1 MLIKEI
7 YIKNYGPFYGEH
19 NFKIDDRGLVLVI
32 GKNTDELKMESNGS
46 GKSSIFDALDWA
58 LWGDIPRKDHI
69 DSIVNDKALLN
80 KEPCYVKVVLF
91 DENKNNIFIYRERY
105 KGKTSLNIELNG
117 ELNGNISSFLDIKE
131 TQKYLENLLGL
142 DRDVFHSSILFAQND
157 LSHYAD
163 SSDARRMEILTKIL
177 QLDKID
183 SLYEFVKGKLND
195 FKVKENRLVYEID
208 LLNKEMIGIDFLNYD
223 EKIKDWESCREI
235 ELNRLYGLRSSYK
248 EKDAYSYDIAAY
260 LEKIN
265 EKNYI
270 IDAYKA
276 KIISPNDRS
285 DCCNLSNTICSLKEH
300 IDVIKTFSMCECEI
314 KLKNLD
320 KDCLD
325 LQNRMDL
332 LLPICPFCGQSI
344 SKDYLKDK
352 LTLLMAER
360 SKASI
365 ELDKVKSDVAYLTEN
380 LRIATIEHEKLLK
393 EVNDHNDN
401 INNLIREASLDR
413 DKLLRQKEE
422 IDQNAAAVAS
432 LDGLIHNKKNELNP
446 YLQQQKTAEIRK
458 DKVKRDI
465 DSLNISVNAIYKI
478 IPFYEFWLKSFSAKG
493 LKSYILDSKIGE
505 VNFAINYWANLLTGG
520 TIGIELVT
528 QKRNRNKELVNSPD
542 IKISKWDGD
551 RLIIRNYNSWSG
563 GEKQR
568 ISIAI
573 DLGLSFLIAN
583 RSLYKYNILIF
594 DEIFKHLDSGG
605 KSAVMDMLNVL
616 ISDKNTIFVIEHDD
630 SFKDL
635 FENSV
640 LVQKNNGSSIILEM
654 RNEDAKETNKGNNK
668 IPVSAN
674 KKRIPIRK
682 PISGY

>member
-1 MLIKEI
+1 MIIKEI

-32 GKNTDELKMESNGS
+32 GRNTDELKMESNGS

-58 LWGDIPRKDHI
+58 LWGEVPRKDHI

-105 KGKTSLNIELNG
+105 KGKTSLNV

-131 TQKYLENLLGL
+131 TQKHLENLLGL

-183 SLYEFVKGKLND
+183 SLCEFVKGKLND

-208 LLNKEMIGIDFLNYD
+208 LLNKEIIGIDFLNYD

-235 ELNRLYGLRSSYK
+235 ELNRLYGLRTSYG

-265 EKNYI
+265 EKNCI
-270 IDAYKA
+270 IDAYKS

-285 DCCNLSNTICSLKEH
+285 DCCNLSNIILSLKEH
-300 IDVIKTFSMCECEI
+300 LDIIKNFMHEGEI

-325 LQNRMDL
+325 LQNRMDS
-332 LLPICPFCGQSI
+332 LLPVCPFCEQPI

-352 LTLLMAER
+352 LILLTTER
-360 SKASI
+360 SKVVI
-365 ELDKVKSDVAYLTEN
+365 DLDKIKSDASYLAEES
-380 LRIATIEHEKLLK
+380 RIATIEHEKLLK

-432 LDGLIHNKKNELNP
+432 LDELIRNKKSELNP
-446 YLQQQKTAEIRK
+446 YLQQQKTEEIRK

-654 RNEDAKETNKGNNK
+654 RNEDAKETNKRNNK
-668 IPVSAN
+668 IPASTN